1 LGLGQT
7 PREQVGTSF
16 TAGAFQHLVVDALG
30 RLRPSGARLT
40 TNLELVRT
48 RGI

>member
-1 LGLGQT
+1 MGLGWT
-7 PREQVGTSF
+7 LLEQVGTSL
-16 TAGAFQHLVVDALG
+16 TAGAFQHWGVDALG
-30 RLRPSGARLT
+30 RLRPSGVRLT

>member
-1 LGLGQT
+1 LGLGGKL
-7 PREQVGTSF
+7 PEQVGTRL
-16 TAGAFQHLVVDALG
+16 TPGAFQHRGADALG
-30 RLRPSGARLT
+30 RFRPSGVRLT